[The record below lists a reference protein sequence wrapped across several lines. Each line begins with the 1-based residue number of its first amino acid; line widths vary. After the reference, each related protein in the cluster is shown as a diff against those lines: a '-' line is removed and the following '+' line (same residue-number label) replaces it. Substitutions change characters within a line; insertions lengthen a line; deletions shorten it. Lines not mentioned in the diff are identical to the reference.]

1 MSIFNRSILRFYF
14 MVNGMASSFKV
25 TDQDIN
31 YVALPL
37 YHSNGGVG
45 GIGMMIYKG
54 TSVVIAKKFSASKFF
69 QDCSYHGATVCKFQI
84 KWHSSVL
91 VGNPLKI

>member
-1 MSIFNRSILRFYF
+1 
-14 MVNGMASSFKV
+14 MVNGMASAFKV
-25 TDQDIN
+25 TNEDIN

-54 TSVVIAKKFSASKFF
+54 TTVVVAKKFSASRFF
-69 QDCSYHGATVCKFQI
+69 QDCSYHGATV
-84 KWHSSVL
+84 SNTL
-91 VGNPLKI
+91 REKIFAGQKIRGI

>member
-1 MSIFNRSILRFYF
+1 MILQHSEHFYRFYF
-14 MVNGMASSFKV
+14 MVNGMANSFKV

-54 TSVVIAKKFSASKFF
+54 TSVIISKKFSASRFF
-69 QDCSYHGATVCKFQI
+69 SECAYHGATVIKFISQRLT
-84 KWHSSVL
+84 KDPSKHL
-91 VGNPLKI
+91 

>member
-1 MSIFNRSILRFYF
+1 

-25 TDQDIN
+25 TDEDIN

-69 QDCSYHGATVCKFQI
+69 QDCAYHGATVCNFISFVTRLFQR
-84 KWHSSVL
+84 SF
-91 VGNPLKI
+91 LKILLKV

>member
-1 MSIFNRSILRFYF
+1 
-14 MVNGMASSFKV
+14 MAISFKV
-25 TDQDIN
+25 TNKDVN

-54 TSVVIAKKFSASKFF
+54 ATVVIAKKFSASRFF
-69 QDCSYHGATVCKFQI
+69 SECAFHGATVF
-84 KWHSSVL
+84 
-91 VGNPLKI
+91 